1 METMPLTK
9 LDLGTAGYIKEI
21 NCKNSIKRRLLDL
34 GLIPN
39 TEITPIMK
47 SVAGD
52 PIAYEVRNIILAIRK
67 QDADKIIVFA
77 KWIYLYYNIIKIPVP
92 SCWHIYVPHGTT

>member
-1 METMPLTK
+1 MLPLPPLTSHFSPLTSQMNKIYRGDFMETIPLTK
-9 LDLGTAGYIKEI
+9 LELGSTGRIKEI
-21 NCKNSIKRRLLDL
+21 SCNENIKRRLLDL

-39 TEITPIMK
+39 TPITPIMK
-47 SVAGD
+47 SIAGD

-77 KWIYLYYNIIKIPVP
+77 K
-92 SCWHIYVPHGTT
+92 

>member
-9 LDLGTAGYIKEI
+9 MNLNTIGYIKEI
-21 NCKNSIKRRLLDL
+21 NCNESIKRRLLDL
-34 GLIPN
+34 GLVPGTKIV
-39 TEITPIMK
+39 PILR

-67 QDADKIIVFA
+67 QDADNIIVYT
-77 KWIYLYYNIIKIPVP
+77 K
-92 SCWHIYVPHGTT
+92 

>member
-1 METMPLTK
+1 METIPLTK
-9 LDLGTAGYIKEI
+9 LSLNTSGFIKEI
-21 NCKNSIKRRLLDL
+21 NCNNSIKRRLLDL

-67 QDADKIIVFA
+67 QDANKIVVFA
-77 KWIYLYYNIIKIPVP
+77 K
-92 SCWHIYVPHGTT
+92 